1 MMPGF
6 RSLVVVV
13 AALLAASASCER
25 ATAFEPSPPV
35 VVSPGPKAA
44 AADPIDA
51 ARREARRRLDA
62 GDLEGALVTIV
73 AALPSADDHGDD
85 ANALRCDHAA
95 LLSRR
100 AVATTDLHARE
111 RDLRD
116 AVRACPG
123 ETSLTR
129 GLADTLHGRARAV
142 DDDAVRLGF
151 LKESI
156 ALQPT
161 PAALV
166 DLALLHERQDD
177 PTAALEAAIQ
187 AERIA
192 AGDARV
198 TALKER
204 LARTASVEQT
214 FKSARHSHF
223 VARFE
228 GHAEE
233 RLAWS
238 ALDTLEQAYFR
249 VGKALDLHPVER
261 VTVVIY
267 TGEQYRQAT
276 NGPDWSTGLFDG
288 KIRVREGQLAADKG
302 TLDDTLVHE
311 YVHAALHTL
320 PVKVPPWFH
329 EGLAQ
334 HFEAGRP
341 PPVRVMARTGVAPRE
356 ALDIPFTQL
365 PPDVVPAAY
374 ATAHAVVVRMVERRG
389 QWGLHQLIAELKGGR
404 DFNDAVQRAFA
415 VDVDTLHREAVD
427 PEP

>member
-1 MMPGF
+1 MSGC
-6 RSLVVVV
+6 RSVVVVV
-13 AALLAASASCER
+13 ALLQLLLASSCER
-25 ATAFEPSPPV
+25 ATAREAPAPV
-35 VVSPGPKAA
+35 VVAPPPAEAPS
-44 AADPIDA
+44 DPIDL
-51 ARREARRRLDA
+51 ARREVRRRLDA

-73 AALPSADDHGDD
+73 AALPPADDVSDG
-85 ANALRCDHAA
+85 AKALRCDHAA

-100 AVATTDLHARE
+100 AVATTDLRARE

-116 AVRACPG
+116 AVRSCPA
-123 ETSLTR
+123 ETTLTR
-129 GLADTLHGRARAV
+129 GLADTLHGRARAA
-142 DDDAVRLGF
+142 DDEGARLGF

-161 PAALV
+161 AAALV
-166 DLALLHERQDD
+166 DLALLHERQDE
-177 PTAALEAAIQ
+177 PAAALEAVTQ
-187 AERIA
+187 AEGLA

-238 ALDTLEQAYFR
+238 ALDTLEQAYFS

-276 NGPDWSTGLFDG
+276 KGPDWSTGLFDG
-288 KIRVREGQLAADKG
+288 KIRIREGQLAADKG
-302 TLDDTLVHE
+302 ILDDTLVHE
-311 YVHAALHTL
+311 YVHAALYTL

-334 HFEAGRP
+334 HFETGRP
-341 PPVRVMARTGVAPRE
+341 APSKLMGRVGVAPRD
-356 ALDIPFTQL
+356 ALDVPFTQL

-374 ATAHAVVVRMVERRG
+374 ATAHAVVERMVERRG
-389 QWGLHQLIAELKGGR
+389 QWGLNQLIAELKGGR
-404 DFNDAVQRAFA
+404 DFNDAVMRAFA
-415 VDVDTLHREAVD
+415 VDVDTLYREAVD
-427 PEP
+427 PDQ

>member
-1 MMPGF
+1 M
-6 RSLVVVV
+6 RHVVVV
-13 AALLAASASCER
+13 AAILALGPACER
-25 ATAFEPSPPV
+25 ATAREVPPPSVAGPSPAPA
-35 VVSPGPKAA
+35 SAL
-44 AADPIDA
+44 DPLDL

-62 GDLEGALVTIV
+62 GDLEGAILGLV
-73 AALPSADDHGDD
+73 AALPPATDTSPTAQ
-85 ANALRCDHAA
+85 ALRCDHAA

-100 AVATTDLHARE
+100 AAAASDLRARE

-116 AVRACPG
+116 GLRSCPD
-123 ETSLTR
+123 EPALVR
-129 GLADTLHGRARAV
+129 GLADTLLGRARAAG
-142 DDDAVRLGF
+142 DDGARLGW
-151 LKESI
+151 LKESV
-156 ALQPT
+156 ALHAT

-177 PTAALEAAIQ
+177 PAAALAAVTQ
-187 AERIA
+187 AEGLA
-192 AGDARV
+192 GGDARV
-198 TALKER
+198 TSLKER

-238 ALDTLEQAYFR
+238 ALDTLEQAYFS

-261 VTVVIY
+261 ITVVIY

-276 NGPDWSTGLFDG
+276 RGPDWSTGLFDG
-288 KIRVREGQLAADKG
+288 KIRIREGALAADKG
-302 TLDDTLVHE
+302 TLEDTLVHE

-341 PPVRVMARTGVAPRE
+341 APGRVMARVGVAPRD
-356 ALDIPFTQL
+356 ALDVPFTQL
-365 PPDVVPAAY
+365 PAEVVPAAY
-374 ATAHAVVVRMVERRG
+374 ATAHAVVERMVERRG
-389 QWGLHQLIAELKGGR
+389 QWGLNQLIAELKGGR
-404 DFNDAVQRAFA
+404 DFNDAVLRAFA
-415 VDVDTLHREAVD
+415 VDVATLYREAVD
-427 PEP
+427 PDQ

>member
-1 MMPGF
+1 M
-6 RSLVVVV
+6 RLALVILV
-13 AALLAASASCER
+13 ATGLALAPACER
-25 ATAFEPSPPV
+25 ATAREAPPATVAV
-35 VVSPGPKAA
+35 VAPPPPP
-44 AADPIDA
+44 AADPRDS
-51 ARREARRRLDA
+51 ARREARRQLDA
-62 GDLEGALVTIV
+62 GDLEGAIRTLV
-73 AALPSADDHGDD
+73 AALPPGDD
-85 ANALRCDHAA
+85 VTEEARALRCDHAA

-100 AVATTDLHARE
+100 AAAAADLRARE
-111 RDLRD
+111 RDLRT
-116 AVRACPG
+116 ALTSCPD
-123 ETSLTR
+123 EPALAR
-129 GLADTLHGRARAV
+129 GLADTLLGRARAA
-142 DDDAVRLGF
+142 DDDGARLGF

-161 PAALV
+161 AAALV
-166 DLALLHERQDD
+166 DLALLQERQDD
-177 PTAALEAAIQ
+177 PAAALEAVTQ
-187 AERIA
+187 AEALA

-198 TALKER
+198 NALKER
-204 LARTASVEQT
+204 LARTASIEQT

-238 ALDTLEQAYFR
+238 ALDTLEQAYFS
-249 VGKALDLHPVER
+249 VGKALDLHPIER
-261 VTVVIY
+261 ITVVIY

-288 KIRVREGQLAADKG
+288 KIRIREGQLAADKG

-334 HFEAGRP
+334 HFERGRP
-341 PPVRVMARTGVAPRE
+341 PPSRLMARVGVAPRE
-356 ALDIPFTQL
+356 ALDVPFTQL
-365 PPDVVPAAY
+365 PADVVPAAY
-374 ATAHAVVVRMVERRG
+374 ATAHAVVERMVERRG
-389 QWGLHQLIAELKGGR
+389 QWGLNQLVAELKGGR
-404 DFNDAVQRAFA
+404 DFNDAVMRAFA

-427 PEP
+427 PDR

>member
-1 MMPGF
+1 MRPAL
-6 RSLVVVV
+6 LVVMGL
-13 AALLAASASCER
+13 ALAPACER
-25 ATAFEPSPPV
+25 ATAREVSPPTV
-35 VVSPGPKAA
+35 AIAPRPPPAPD
-44 AADPIDA
+44 DPLDS
-51 ARREARRRLDA
+51 ARREARRQLDA
-62 GDLEGALVTIV
+62 GDLDGAILTLV
-73 AALPSADDHGDD
+73 AALPPADDVSDG
-85 ANALRCDHAA
+85 ARALRCDHAA

-100 AVATTDLHARE
+100 AASTTDLRARE
-111 RDLRD
+111 RDLR
-116 AVRACPG
+116 AGLSSCPD
-123 ETSLTR
+123 EPALVR
-129 GLADTLHGRARAV
+129 GLADTLLGRARAI
-142 DDDAVRLGF
+142 DDDAIRLGF
-151 LKESI
+151 LKESV

-161 PAALV
+161 AAALV

-177 PTAALEAAIQ
+177 PAAALEAVTQ
-187 AERIA
+187 AEGLA

-238 ALDTLEQAYFR
+238 ALDTLEQAYFS
-249 VGKALDLHPVER
+249 VGKTLDLHPVER
-261 VTVVIY
+261 ITVVIY

-288 KIRVREGQLAADKG
+288 KIRIREGQLAADKG

-334 HFEAGRP
+334 HFETRRP
-341 PPVRVMARTGVAPRE
+341 PPARVMARVGVAPRD
-356 ALDIPFTQL
+356 ALDVPFTQL
-365 PPDVVPAAY
+365 PADVVPAAY
-374 ATAHAVVVRMVERRG
+374 ATAHAVVERMVERRG

-404 DFNDAVQRAFA
+404 DFNDAVMRAFA

-427 PEP
+427 PDR